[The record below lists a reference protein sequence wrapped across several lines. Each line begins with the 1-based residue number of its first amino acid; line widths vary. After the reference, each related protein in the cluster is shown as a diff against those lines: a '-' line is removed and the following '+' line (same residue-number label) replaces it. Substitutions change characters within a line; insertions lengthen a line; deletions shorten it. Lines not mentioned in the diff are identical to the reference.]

1 MARTR
6 RITVAERHRKEA
18 ARRAKVAARKLFA
31 DLGVKGKTARFAY
44 HSAGKDEITVREVKV
59 MTAELRISKKGAA
72 YIRAF
77 DMLRDDWRTFS
88 PARIGWAVA
97 A

>member
-6 RITVAERHRKEA
+6 RNKAAAKRSALKA
-18 ARRAKVAARKLFA
+18 ARTEFA
-31 DLGVKGKTARFAY
+31 NLGVKGKTARFSY
-44 HSAGKDEITVREVKV
+44 HSAGKDEITVRVVDV
-59 MTAELRISKKGAA
+59 MTAELRISKKGAT
-72 YIRAF
+72 YIRAY
-77 DMLRDDWRTFS
+77 DRMRGDWRSFT